1 MSLLPPKR
9 FSVHMRREKYTFL
22 ILGGRVLVT
31 IVTNTSVTSAK
42 RRLCSTPPPFYTEE
56 MVVSA
61 ITPSVVEVAAAETTV
76 DFSDLDTV
84 GCVTPSLYTVVI
96 EEKTTANA
104 ETLTYTVTVNSEE
117 VEVTG
122 TTDYVT
128 TFTFDETVLSLSFG
142 SRQTAFKFTD
152 ATSVDVTIPPEHTH
166 LTVNGVETA
175 IDLPGV
181 TTVLEVSESTNV
193 ILDLPEAT
201 TEVTFAAESFEFTFS
216 TLTVD
221 SGALSMCGTYAL
233 TGGNG
238 GASDHCVPGFT
249 TTITLPSAAAQSTVY
264 LHATGLQT
272 AFTLPGITTTFI
284 QGCVSMYTS
293 RGVCHRKVAVGG

>member
-1 MSLLPPKR
+1 M
-9 FSVHMRREKYTFL
+9 
-22 ILGGRVLVT
+22 
-31 IVTNTSVTSAK
+31 
-42 RRLCSTPPPFYTEE
+42 
-56 MVVSA
+56 
-61 ITPSVVEVAAAETTV
+61 EVAAAETTV
-76 DFSDLDTV
+76 NFSDLDTV
-84 GCVTPSLYTVVI
+84 GSVTPSLYTVVI
-96 EEKTTANA
+96 GEATTTSDQ
-104 ETLTYTVTVNSEE
+104 TLTYTVTVNGED
-117 VEVTG
+117 VAVTG
-122 TTDYVT
+122 ETEFVT

-142 SRQTAFKFTD
+142 SRQTAFKFTG

-201 TEVTFAAESFEFTFS
+201 TEVTFTAESVEFTFT
-216 TLTVD
+216 TLTVGAD
-221 SGALSMCGTYAL
+221 ALSMCGTYSL

-238 GASDHCVPGFT
+238 SENDHCVPGFT

-272 AFTLPGITTTFI
+272 AFTLPGITTTF
-284 QGCVSMYTS
+284 GSMCKY
-293 RGVCHRKVAVGG
+293 R

>member
-1 MSLLPPKR
+1 MHICAGKNTHSLHWVGSCKAIIR
-9 FSVHMRREKYTFL
+9 T
-22 ILGGRVLVT
+22 VT
-31 IVTNTSVTSAK
+31 VVTNTSVTSTK
-42 RRLCSTPPPFYTEE
+42 RLRRCSPSPFHIEE
-56 MVVSA
+56 TVVST
-61 ITPSVVEVAAAETTV
+61 ITTSVVEVAAAETTV

-84 GCVTPSLYTVVI
+84 GSVTPSLYTVVVG
-96 EEKTTANA
+96 EKTTGQA
-104 ETLTYTVTVNSEE
+104 ETLTYTVTVNGQG

-142 SRQTAFKFTD
+142 SRQTAFKFTG

-193 ILDLPEAT
+193 ILDLSEAT
-201 TEVTFAAESFEFTFS
+201 TEVTFTAESVEFTFT

-221 SGALSMCGTYAL
+221 GDALSMCGTYSL

-238 GASDHCVPGFT
+238 AASDHCVPGFT

-272 AFTLPGITTTFI
+272 AFPLPGITTTFVR
-284 QGCVSMYTS
+284 GCVSMYTS
-293 RGVCHRKVAVGG
+293 CGVFHRVEAVGR